1 MQIKY
6 GLFTGKKTFLYSVP
20 QRHHQL
26 PDDALGMNSS
36 WCLQVKIN
44 QSKRKTLEAPRGKRH
59 VMYKRKKKGT
69 KIVKDHTHAT

>member
-1 MQIKY
+1 MLLLLQRHFCSTH
-6 GLFTGKKTFLYSVP
+6 GLRIHGLIHRKKTFLYSVP

-44 QSKRKTLEAPRGKRH
+44 QSKNL
-59 VMYKRKKKGT
+59 
-69 KIVKDHTHAT
+69 IVL